1 MTSTRPVSIDTC
13 FTFASIIFT
22 IMLTACN
29 SNSDSDRR
37 PDPVTKID
45 KTNMVDAAAVT
56 MLAYRRSMA
65 DTSVIA
71 TAGFRL
77 IIEDKANGQHPCAK
91 GGHLQLE
98 KVGSDYLF
106 TPINCDLGDYQLISG
121 KLLINIASGYFYQF
135 TSLNYRLNGDTNSQS
150 LTGQLKS
157 TISGSQSSTSGYF
170 SVERNKRNDVYQD
183 YSITSAGT
191 NNAKDSM
198 RLSINTP
205 RFPHSLNAEYDIA
218 SDTLNAKVQAND
230 GSQLSM
236 LVAKAGTITLE
247 LHQQAS
253 GAVLASKTLSAAE
266 MTAAITKI
274 TE

>member
-1 MTSTRPVSIDTC
+1 MTSTRSVFIHTC
-13 FTFASIIFT
+13 FAFASIILAA
-22 IMLTACN
+22 MLTACN
-29 SNSDSDRR
+29 SDSDHR

-45 KTNMVDAAAVT
+45 KTNMVDAAAIT

-65 DTSVIA
+65 DTSAIA
-71 TAGFRL
+71 TAGSRL
-77 IIEDKANGQHPCAK
+77 IIDDKANGQHPCAK

-98 KVGSDYLF
+98 KVGNDYLF

-135 TSLNYRLNGDTNSQS
+135 TSLNYRLKEDTNSQS

-157 TISGSQSSTSGYF
+157 TINGNQSSTRGYF
-170 SVERNKRNDVYQD
+170 NVERNKRNDVYQD

-191 NNAKDSM
+191 SNAKDSM

-218 SDTLNAKVQAND
+218 NDMLSAKIQATD
-230 GSQLSM
+230 GSQLSI
-236 LVAKAGTITLE
+236 LVDNAGTITLE
-247 LHQQAS
+247 LRQQA
-253 GAVLASKTLSAAE
+253 GATILRSKTLSAAE
-266 MTAAITKI
+266 MTAAIAKI